1 MISVIEIYL
10 SHVVAKDF
18 PLPKAIRLMYEE
30 YKNSNKAWEKIYD
43 EDQDYIGELND
54 KILDLE
60 FKIKKQQKE
69 IEARLEEIDI
79 LYKMMSVKDDEIKYL
94 EIKLE
99 QYGEEYQ
106 ILKDDIEGHRIAY
119 VDTPEFE
126 ENYISKDKI
135 KGKIEELKKEK
146 LREEG
151 YSAVDI
157 IEKQKIKFALDVL
170 YQLYFKLSGE

>member
-1 MISVIEIYL
+1 MSEEEMISEIEIYL
-10 SHVVAKDF
+10 SHVIAKDF

-43 EDQDYIGELND
+43 EDQNYIFELND

-69 IEARLEEIDI
+69 IE
-79 LYKMMSVKDDEIKYL
+79 
-94 EIKLE
+94 
-99 QYGEEYQ
+99 

-135 KGKIEELKKEK
+135 KEKIEELEKPTQEGQCLNVIQGYVREGNLILLKE
-146 LREEG
+146 L
-151 YSAVDI
+151 
-157 IEKQKIKFALDVL
+157 L
-170 YQLYFKLSGE
+170 GE